1 VAENLIFTNSE
12 ISFLRELVRQ
22 KVEFMIVG
30 LSAAALQGAPVVT
43 QDVDLWFK
51 DLTAA
56 GIKKALKKVSGAY
69 VAPSAINPPM
79 FAGEAVKLFD
89 IVVHMHGLEDFE
101 QEKKNTMRVRLDD
114 FDIAVLSLERIIQSK
129 KVTGRQKDK
138 LVLPVL
144 KDAFT
149 AIKEAAKKQNPS

>member
-1 VAENLIFTNSE
+1 MAENLIFSDKE

-22 KVEFMIVG
+22 DVDFMIVG

-43 QDVDLWFK
+43 QDVGLWFK
-51 DLTAA
+51 DLASA

-69 VAPSAINPPM
+69 VAPSAINTPM

-89 IVVHMHGLEDFE
+89 IVVHMHGLGDFE
-101 QEKKNTMRVRLDD
+101 QEKNNALRVRLAD

-129 KVTGRQKDK
+129 KATGRAKDK

-144 KDAFT
+144 KDALT
-149 AIKEAAKKQNPS
+149 AIKESNKK